1 MLTTTSTG
9 KTFDASP
16 ALVSVRDSS
25 RLMFDVMD
33 TRPIGEIAPDFEG
46 VETLTQVDAQQ
57 VEHAYHGYTV
67 LAAISRNRSDG
78 SARVTLE
85 KP

>member
-9 KTFDASP
+9 KTFEASR
-16 ALVSVRDSS
+16 AIVSVRDSS

-33 TRPIGEIAPDFEG
+33 ARKIGVIAPDFEG
-46 VETLTQVDAQQ
+46 VETLTQVDEQKI
-57 VEHAYHGYTV
+57 EHVHRGYTE
-67 LAAISRNRSDG
+67 LAAISRNKSDG
-78 SARVTLE
+78 SVRVTLE

>member
-46 VETLTQVDAQQ
+46 VETLTQEDAQH
-57 VEHAYHGYTV
+57 VEHAYRGYTV

-78 SARVTLE
+78 SVRVTLE